1 MKNNKINKKKAGT
14 LFEDFI
20 KIILWIIFFIIALL
34 GIYYLVKKVGV

>member
-1 MKNNKINKKKAGT
+1 MKANKNNKKAGT